1 MLYLVTLSLF
11 LIFNSP
17 RERVKLAKVTIMYHI
32 ENHIHL
38 EERVNSG
45 QKKKKNDS
53 VATSNMPTY
62 FDMQLQRQREKGRLK
77 SSSLY

>member
-1 MLYLVTLSLF
+1 MLYLVTLYLLS
-11 LIFNSP
+11 ISNSP
-17 RERVKLAKVTIMYHI
+17 WKRIKLAKVTIIHCI

-38 EERVNSG
+38 EETLTVVRR
-45 QKKKKNDS
+45 KKHDS

-62 FDMQLQRQREKGRLK
+62 FEMQLQYQREKGRLK